1 MDYLKIYQKIIER
14 AKIRQLEGYVEK
26 HHIIPKCIGGD
37 NKKENIIQLT
47 PKEHFLCHLLLCEIY
62 PENIKLKQ
70 ALWLMAIGKNT
81 SKGKHYKISTKTY
94 EYLKLKQI
102 SLMKGNKYHLNKK
115 HTEETKRKI
124 GIANK
129 KPKHPQTE
137 EHKQKI
143 GNNKIRNKRIGIARQ
158 KPIIQYDL
166 NMNKI
171 KEWPSA
177 KIAATELNIDN
188 GSIAVCCK
196 GRQKTAYKSI
206 WKYKID

>member
-1 MDYLKIYQKIIER
+1 MNYQKIYNQIIER
-14 AKIRQLEGYVEK
+14 AKNRKLEGYVEK
-26 HHIIPKCIGGD
+26 HHIIPKCIGGGD
-37 NKKENIIQLT
+37 EKGNIVQLT
-47 PKEHFLCHLLLCEIY
+47 AREHFICHLLLVEIY

-81 SKGKHYKISTKTY
+81 IKCKHYKISTKIY
-94 EYLKLKQI
+94 EHLKLKQI
-102 SLMKGNKYHLNKK
+102 TLMKGNKYHLNKK

-166 NMNKI
+166 DMNKI

-177 KIAATELNIDN
+177 KIAATELNIDS
-188 GSIAVCCK
+188 GSITVCCK

-206 WKYKID
+206 WKYKIN